1 MNTNSIAQFNI
12 QFDAVED
19 RLQLRV
25 LSRDN
30 TEIRVWLTRR
40 YVDLLLNTMPQQLS
54 ENSQQKLQA
63 WQPNKGDS
71 LTEQGSDD
79 VRFDEQY
86 LGSDKTERPL
96 GDEPVLVSTI
106 AYRKQENDYLV
117 LIFGQA
123 DEEGIKMQISL
134 SDDLAENLWQMLAE
148 ACRIAEWHIS
158 IKTINDSSAELY
170 TENNVLH

>member
-12 QFDAVED
+12 QFDAIED

-63 WQPNKGDS
+63 WQPNKGDG